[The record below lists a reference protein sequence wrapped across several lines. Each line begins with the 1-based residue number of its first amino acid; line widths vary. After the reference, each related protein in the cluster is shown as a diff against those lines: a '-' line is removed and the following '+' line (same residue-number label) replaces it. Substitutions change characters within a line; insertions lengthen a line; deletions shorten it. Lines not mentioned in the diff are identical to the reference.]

1 MDQLT
6 RDLEGVAVYM
16 DDILGIAKGSKID
29 AVKMMPPPET
39 VSGLPSFLG
48 SVQFYGKFLPNLA
61 SVTEP
66 LHHLTKKDVPWKWGI
81 EEQQLFRSSKTCCTD
96 DTILVH
102 FDFSLPIGISCD
114 ASEVGLGAILIHQYS
129 GCSEHPIANASKTL
143 TSTQHGCIQ
152 VARWALSIT
161 TQLNIGRRQTM
172 HGNADALSRLPA
184 GPDANFDG
192 LEGTL
197 AKESAKDTVIA
208 NVMRYTREGWPPKD
222 MHQMK
227 TCKMVQWKFFA
238 IYWPGMDAEIM
249 DLCHRCTAYAKHQ
262 NKPPKVANHPW
273 MLPEKRV
280 HVDRAINCL
289 GSNWLVL
296 TTSTSTKS
304 LLDQDFAYFGYPHT
318 IVLDNTTSFSSEEF
332 QTWYREKGNISGW
345 HCRYY
350 TAVICGSFCK
360 LVHLARTTPPSISAD
375 SLQSFD
381 EEHALSRKLDSHLF
395 HSILMASSPANKARL
410 LSSSAAHASSWLS
423 VVPSVGL
430 GLHLDSSEFHTAV
443 IWWLGMNFTARSSCP
458 FCPDIA
464 LDPLGHHAVSCRHGG
479 DVVIRHNRLRN
490 IIADFC
496 RRAHLSVRIEV
507 GRGLLGTH
515 NYTRPADVLV
525 DGWDRAKPAAFD
537 VTVTSP
543 LTPVTLNEAS
553 INEGAAALA
562 AETRKHAANDAR
574 CQALGWSCIPLAVE
588 TFGNWGREAQG
599 VFSRLATLLA
609 LHQGRSKSTVV
620 RDIYGHLS
628 ISLVRSVAR
637 SIMGR
642 EIVH

>member
-1 MDQLT
+1 MWNY
-6 RDLEGVAVYM
+6 LE
-16 DDILGIAKGSKID
+16 AKGLLSALVD
-29 AVKMMPPPET
+29 VA
-39 VSGLPSFLG
+39 
-48 SVQFYGKFLPNLA
+48 A
-61 SVTEP
+61 AD
-66 LHHLTKKDVPWKWGI
+66 LH
-81 EEQQLFRSSKTCCTD
+81 
-96 DTILVH
+96 
-102 FDFSLPIGISCD
+102 
-114 ASEVGLGAILIHQYS
+114 
-129 GCSEHPIANASKTL
+129 
-143 TSTQHGCIQ
+143 
-152 VARWALSIT
+152 VAT
-161 TQLNIGRRQTM
+161 
-172 HGNADALSRLPA
+172 
-184 GPDANFDG
+184 
-192 LEGTL
+192 
-197 AKESAKDTVIA
+197 
-208 NVMRYTREGWPPKD
+208 
-222 MHQMK
+222 
-227 TCKMVQWKFFA
+227 
-238 IYWPGMDAEIM
+238 
-249 DLCHRCTAYAKHQ
+249 
-262 NKPPKVANHPW
+262 
-273 MLPEKRV
+273 
-280 HVDRAINCL
+280 
-289 GSNWLVL
+289 
-296 TTSTSTKS
+296 S
-304 LLDQDFAYFGYPHT
+304 LL
-318 IVLDNTTSFSSEEF
+318 
-332 QTWYREKGNISGW
+332 R
-345 HCRYY
+345 
-350 TAVICGSFCK
+350 ICGSFCK

-381 EEHALSRKLDSHLF
+381 EEVRICFSSCLAVDIPDVHWQQARLSLSFGGLGFRSLSHHGCAAFIASLSCSGIGRASNRHLVSAISRFNTLVSTSDVITLEATLSSPPSQHALSRKLDSHLF
-395 HSILMASSPANKARL
+395 HSIMMASSPANKARL

>member
-1 MDQLT
+1 MGNTAFPPSVRSSL
-6 RDLEGVAVYM
+6 LPNL
-16 DDILGIAKGSKID
+16 DILGTPIGDYLHCTRFICEKISQAKGLLSALVD
-29 AVKMMPPPET
+29 VA
-39 VSGLPSFLG
+39 
-48 SVQFYGKFLPNLA
+48 A
-61 SVTEP
+61 AD
-66 LHHLTKKDVPWKWGI
+66 LH
-81 EEQQLFRSSKTCCTD
+81 
-96 DTILVH
+96 
-102 FDFSLPIGISCD
+102 
-114 ASEVGLGAILIHQYS
+114 
-129 GCSEHPIANASKTL
+129 
-143 TSTQHGCIQ
+143 
-152 VARWALSIT
+152 VAT
-161 TQLNIGRRQTM
+161 
-172 HGNADALSRLPA
+172 
-184 GPDANFDG
+184 
-192 LEGTL
+192 
-197 AKESAKDTVIA
+197 
-208 NVMRYTREGWPPKD
+208 
-222 MHQMK
+222 
-227 TCKMVQWKFFA
+227 
-238 IYWPGMDAEIM
+238 
-249 DLCHRCTAYAKHQ
+249 
-262 NKPPKVANHPW
+262 
-273 MLPEKRV
+273 
-280 HVDRAINCL
+280 
-289 GSNWLVL
+289 
-296 TTSTSTKS
+296 S
-304 LLDQDFAYFGYPHT
+304 LL
-318 IVLDNTTSFSSEEF
+318 
-332 QTWYREKGNISGW
+332 R
-345 HCRYY
+345 
-350 TAVICGSFCK
+350 ICGSFCK

-381 EEHALSRKLDSHLF
+381 EEVRICFSSCLAVDIPDVHWQQARLSLSFGGLGFRSLSHHGCTAFIASLSCSGIGRASNRHLVSAISRFNTLVSTSDVITLEATLSSPPSQHALSRKLDSHLF
-395 HSILMASSPANKARL
+395 HSIMMASSPANKARL

-479 DVVIRHNRLRN
+479 DVDIRHNRLRN

-628 ISLVRSVAR
+628 ISLIESKIILARLFQTFKVSLLGYKVEVMEKGTRQSKGDVPCTLQCRSK
-637 SIMGR
+637 
-642 EIVH
+642 